1 MASSKKRILI
11 NAFLKSQFNCCPLI
25 WVSCNFSLKNEINR
39 LPERC
44 LRIVY
49 SNEKLNFEELWEK
62 YDPVSIHYQNIRFLA
77 IEMFKVFNG
86 ISHQI
91 AKEIF

>member
-49 SNEKLNFEELWEK
+49 SNEKLNFEELREK